1 MSSVNKVILVGNL
14 GADPEIRYTQGGQAV
29 CNLRIATSENW
40 NDRDGNR
47 QERTEWH
54 SVSVWGKQAEI
65 CGQYLAKG
73 RKVYLEGRLQSREYT
88 DREGVNRRAWDVVAN
103 NVVFLSGRDDSG
115 GGGWSG
121 GQKQGGGQ
129 GGGWGGGQKQ
139 GGGQGGG
146 WGGGQNQGGG
156 QGGGWGGGQNQ
167 GGGQGGGWGG
177 GQSQGGGQGGSWGGG
192 SSTSSPSSASPQG
205 GDGSDG
211 DDPIPF

>member
-54 SVSVWGKQAEI
+54 SVTVWGKQAEI

-103 NVVFLSGRDDSG
+103 NVVFLSGRDDI
-115 GGGWSG
+115 GGGWS
-121 GQKQGGGQ
+121 
-129 GGGWGGGQKQ
+129 GGQKQ

-156 QGGGWGGGQNQ
+156 QGGGWGGSQNQ

-177 GQSQGGGQGGSWGGG
+177 GQNQGGGWGGSQNQGGGQGGGWAEARPRHLHPQR
-192 SSTSSPSSASPQG
+192 SSRRRW
-205 GDGSDG
+205 
-211 DDPIPF
+211 FRR

>member
-54 SVSVWGKQAEI
+54 SVTVWGKQAEI

-121 GQKQGGGQ
+121 GQ
-129 GGGWGGGQKQ
+129 
-139 GGGQGGG
+139 
-146 WGGGQNQGGG
+146 NQGGG
-156 QGGGWGGGQNQ
+156 QGGGWGGGA
-167 GGGQGGGWGG
+167 
-177 GQSQGGGQGGSWGGG
+177 
-192 SSTSSPSSASPQG
+192 STSSPSPSGPQG

>member
-103 NVVFLSGRDDSG
+103 NVVFLSGRDDS
-115 GGGWSG
+115 S
-121 GQKQGGGQ
+121 
-129 GGGWGGGQKQ
+129 GGGWGGNKNQS
-139 GGGQGGG
+139 GGGSGG
-146 WGGGQNQGGG
+146 WGGGQNQGSS
-156 QGGGWGGGQNQ
+156 GGGWGGG
-167 GGGQGGGWGG
+167 GGQNS
-177 GQSQGGGQGGSWGGG
+177 QPPSQGGAQSPGSN
-192 SSTSSPSSASPQG
+192 
-205 GDGSDG
+205 DSDG

>member
-103 NVVFLSGRDDSG
+103 NVVFLSGRDDSS
-115 GGGWSG
+115 GGGWG
-121 GQKQGGGQ
+121 GNKNQSTGG
-129 GGGWGGGQKQ
+129 GGGWGGGQNQ
-139 GGGQGGG
+139 GSSGGGWGGGQSQGSGGGGGGG
-146 WGGGQNQGGG
+146 WGGGQNQGGS
-156 QGGGWGGGQNQ
+156 GGGWGGG
-167 GGGQGGGWGG
+167 GGQNS
-177 GQSQGGGQGGSWGGG
+177 QPPSQGGAQSPGSND
-192 SSTSSPSSASPQG
+192 SE
-205 GDGSDG
+205 G

>member
-54 SVSVWGKQAEI
+54 SVTVWGKQAEI

-73 RKVYLEGRLQSREYT
+73 RKVYLEGRIQSREYT

-103 NVVFLSGRDDSG
+103 NIVFLSGREDG
-115 GGGWSG
+115 GGG
-121 GQKQGGGQ
+121 GGG
-129 GGGWGGGQKQ
+129 GGGWGGNKNQGSA
-139 GGGQGGG
+139 GGGGGGG

-156 QGGGWGGGQNQ
+156 SGQGWGGGQSQSGGSGGWGGGQNSQ
-167 GGGQGGGWGG
+167 PP
-177 GQSQGGGQGGSWGGG
+177 SQG
-192 SSTSSPSSASPQG
+192 TPQG
-205 GDGSDG
+205 PGSNDSDG

>member
-54 SVSVWGKQAEI
+54 SVTVWGKQAEI

-129 GGGWGGGQKQ
+129 GGGWGGGQNQ
-139 GGGQGGG
+139 GGGQGGGWGGSQNQGGGQGGGWGGGQNQGGG

-156 QGGGWGGGQNQ
+156 QGGGWGGGA
-167 GGGQGGGWGG
+167 
-177 GQSQGGGQGGSWGGG
+177 
-192 SSTSSPSSASPQG
+192 STSSPSPSGPQG

>member
-103 NVVFLSGRDDSG
+103 NVVFLSGRDVAAAVAGAMAGKRRPRRRLGRWSKARRRSRRRLGRWPGSRRRSRRQLGRWPESRRRSRRRLGRWRSRRRSRWQLGRWVIHIVSIICQSSG
-115 GGGWSG
+115 W
-121 GQKQGGGQ
+121 
-129 GGGWGGGQKQ
+129 
-139 GGGQGGG
+139 
-146 WGGGQNQGGG
+146 
-156 QGGGWGGGQNQ
+156 
-167 GGGQGGGWGG
+167 
-177 GQSQGGGQGGSWGGG
+177 
-192 SSTSSPSSASPQG
+192 
-205 GDGSDG
+205 
-211 DDPIPF
+211 

>member
-103 NVVFLSGRDDSG
+103 NVVFLSGRDDG
-115 GGGWSG
+115 GGG
-121 GQKQGGGQ
+121 
-129 GGGWGGGQKQ
+129 GGGWGGNKNQS
-139 GGGQGGG
+139 GGG

-156 QGGGWGGGQNQ
+156 GGGGGGGQNHGSGGGGGWGGGQNQ
-167 GGGQGGGWGG
+167 GGGGGWGGGQNQGGGGGGWGG
-177 GQSQGGGQGGSWGGG
+177 GQSSQPPSQGTPQPSGSN
-192 SSTSSPSSASPQG
+192 
-205 GDGSDG
+205 DSDG

>member
-14 GADPEIRYTQGGQAV
+14 GADPEIRYTQGGKAV
-29 CNLRIATSENW
+29 CNLRIATSENF

-54 SVSVWGKQAEI
+54 SVTVWGKQAET

-103 NVVFLSGRDDSG
+103 NVVFLSSRGDG
-115 GGGWSG
+115 GGGQS
-121 GQKQGGGQ
+121 
-129 GGGWGGGQKQ
+129 
-139 GGGQGGG
+139 QGGG

-156 QGGGWGGGQNQ
+156 QKQGGGWGGGQNQ
-167 GGGQGGGWGG
+167 GGGQSQGGGWGG
-177 GQSQGGGQGGSWGGG
+177 GQNQSGGQNQGGGWTDNQNASAAPEKKAPPQ
-192 SSTSSPSSASPQG
+192 TDSAS
-205 GDGSDG
+205 GSDG